1 MTIAEKLRLMEE
13 LERRNR
19 ERVKDWT
26 IEKEEREIAEVIEQH
41 ARSGMDEVD
50 FYDNYYND

>member
-26 IEKEEREIAEVIEQH
+26 IEKEEREIAEAIEQH

>member
-19 ERVKDWT
+19 ERVEDWT
-26 IEKEEREIAEVIEQH
+26 IEKEEREIAEAIEQYAH
-41 ARSGMDEVD
+41 SGMDEVD